1 VAWTCQRVSGGQK
14 CRHVNENRLRLCG
27 RCGKAKRKPRRPA
40 HMAAL
45 DIPYAGYVEMF
56 GEQCGIC
63 GSPPPPGKKLRRDH
77 SHRGDGRPRGLLC
90 WRHNL
95 GLQMFG
101 DDDPGLLRA
110 AAAYLERSA
119 DPAATITP

>member
-1 VAWTCQRVSGGQK
+1 VAWTCQRVSAGQK
-14 CRHVNENRLRLCG
+14 CGHVNENRLRLCG
-27 RCGKAKRKPRRPA
+27 QCRKPKPPRRRPA

-45 DIPYAGYVEMF
+45 DIPYAGYVELF
-56 GEQCGIC
+56 GERCGIC
-63 GSPPPPGKKLRRDH
+63 GKPPPEGKKLRRDH
-77 SHRGDGRPRGLLC
+77 SHQGAGKPRGLLC

-101 DDDPGLLRA
+101 DNDPELLCA

-119 DPAATITP
+119 DPDGTIRR

>member
-1 VAWTCQRVSGGQK
+1 
-14 CRHVNENRLRLCG
+14 
-27 RCGKAKRKPRRPA
+27 
-40 HMAAL
+40 MAAL

-63 GSPPPPGKKLRRDH
+63 GSSAAAREEAAARPFAPGRRAA
-77 SHRGDGRPRGLLC
+77 SRLAVLAAQSR
-90 WRHNL
+90 
-95 GLQMFG
+95 LQMFG

>member
-27 RCGKAKRKPRRPA
+27 RCRKPKPKPRRPE

-45 DIPYAGYVEMF
+45 DIPYAVYVEMF
-56 GEQCGIC
+56 GERCGIC
-63 GSPPPPGKKLRRDH
+63 GRPPTDGKKLRRDH
-77 SHRGDGRPRGLLC
+77 SHKGDGHPRGLLC
-90 WRHNL
+90 WRHNV

-101 DDDPGLLRA
+101 DDDPDLLRA
-110 AAAYLERSA
+110 AAAYLER
-119 DPAATITP
+119 AAVRPGAEQ